1 MATFAI
7 GGRLRRSVA
16 AVATA
21 ALGLAAFVAPTT
33 AQAQAAAGP
42 GSAAQHP
49 ASALGRSG
57 FAMADPAP
65 PPALP
70 APLDSSGPAQVQALE
85 QQYQTDAQNDQQ
97 KYDQLAAEK
106 GTLEQRAGDVQNRES
121 SLETQATNLEDQS
134 NALNSQ
140 AETLNSEIDAHN
152 AEPHTFE
159 LPDEEAEYAAYN
171 EEKANLDEQKA
182 NLQNQIDALTAQSKK
197 LQSDQAQ
204 ADADQTQL
212 ETDVQTH
219 NDAVSALEGDV
230 GKLEAER
237 QQILTQIDSLLQD
250 YAGAEPGG
258 EGAPLAA
265 EGGDES
271 EPAAAAAPSPGARAL
286 PSGGGDQ
293 SAPPRS
299 TYAPVQNAPS
309 GSGSGQAQAQAAP
322 APAPT
327 QTPVTVTLA
336 PSTVSGLPASE
347 AENLQPSETFD
358 GLIPEANGDY
368 AAEEIQPP
376 AGESVPPAQKAFD
389 NVVNKGG
396 KASTR
401 IGGRPA
407 TIDKI
412 VPEAA
417 APAENQGGDTPR
429 PAKAAAP
436 PARSSWVPAV
446 NQPNPANGPPVSIDA
461 LKSLLDQQG
470 LGSDA
475 DQFDLEYSPTVLGQ
489 DGEPAYAVAPTDAA
503 GNPELGAEGKPILR
517 FSNLGLQNPEVA
529 QDAFE
534 NEGLDVE
541 PAQDDSPCPHSFS
554 GATRVLMADG
564 STKAI
569 AEVGVGDLV
578 ENAEP
583 GGRAEVHRV
592 DQVHTTTTDAAFV
605 DVVVAS
611 AAPGGG
617 GTLTGTAN
625 HPYYDATAGGF
636 VDAGALRAGDRL
648 QSAGGGQ
655 ATVSGVHARFGPLVT
670 YDLTIDGLHTYFV
683 VAGSAPVLV
692 HNCDGDLLDIAK
704 DSATRASGYQK
715 LAGSDWEVKNKTT
728 SVIRARFPSG
738 DPKNPWV
745 YKNVVSSSGSG
756 LSPAQISAIEAN
768 GDVAVTDNLEGF
780 THAEYNGL
788 RYIDSMGGQPIA
800 GGASRSVCTTICGP
814 FIRGTDG
821 NISGPVYQLEHGT
834 KIRTFYWPGST
845 PG

>member
-7 GGRLRRSVA
+7 GVRLRRSAA

-33 AQAQAAAGP
+33 AHARAAAGA

-49 ASALGRSG
+49 GSALGRSG

-97 KYDQLAAEK
+97 KYDRLAAEK

-182 NLQNQIDALTAQSKK
+182 NLQNQINALTAQSTK
-197 LQSDQAQ
+197 LRSDQAQ

-219 NDAVSALEGDV
+219 NDAVSALEGDI

-237 QQILTQIDSLLQD
+237 QQILTQIDNLLQD

-258 EGAPLAA
+258 EGG

-293 SAPPRS
+293 SAPPRG

-309 GSGSGQAQAQAAP
+309 GSGPGRAQAQAAP

-358 GLIPEANGDY
+358 GLIPEANGNY

-389 NVVNKGG
+389 DVVNKGG

-401 IGGRPA
+401 VGGRPA
-407 TIDKI
+407 AIDKI

-436 PARSSWVPAV
+436 PARSSWVPDVTEPEAEGA
-446 NQPNPANGPPVSIDA
+446 PTVSIDG
-461 LKSLLDQQG
+461 LHDLLDQHG
-470 LGSDA
+470 FGRLA
-475 DQFDLEYSPTVLGQ
+475 DEYDLEYAPEVLDQEGN
-489 DGEPAYAVAPTDAA
+489 PAYGTAPRDAE
-503 GNPELGAEGKPILR
+503 GNPELGATGKPVLR
-517 FSNLGLQNPEVA
+517 FSNLGLENPGQAVQTFYREALDDPPASAQEADQN
-529 QDAFE
+529 FE
-534 NEGLDVE
+534 
-541 PAQDDSPCPHSFS
+541 PCPQHSFAGS
-554 GATRVLMADG
+554 TKVLMADG
-564 STKAI
+564 SAKPI
-569 AEVGVGDLV
+569 AGLRPGDLI
-578 ENAEP
+578 ENARP
-583 GGRAEVHRV
+583 GGGTEIHRV
-592 DQVHTTTTDAAFV
+592 DQVHATTTDTGFV
-605 DVVVAS
+605 DLDVDAR
-611 AAPGGG
+611 GGG
-617 GTLTGTAN
+617 GTITGTAN
-625 HPYYDATAGGF
+625 HPYYDADTGEFA
-636 VDAGALRAGDRL
+636 DAGTLPEGDRL
-648 QSAGGGQ
+648 QSVDGISP
-655 ATVSGVHARFGPLVT
+655 TVGPVRPHVGPIVT
-670 YDLTIDGLHTYFV
+670 YDLTVDGLHTYFV
-683 VAGSAPVLV
+683 VAGDHTPVLV
-692 HNCDGDLLDIAK
+692 HNCDGEVYWVNENANMSSKAAK
-704 DSATRASGYQK
+704 YDAGAKGSRPGLAPALQYYKAGGSTLSQVKFDGFDSPNNIFIDRKLNVTTFPKTYQQAINQSLALEQNGYT
-715 LAGSDWEVKNKTT
+715 GVWEVPTR
-728 SVIRARFPSG
+728 SVANRAL
-738 DPKNPWV
+738 KIL
-745 YKNVVSSSGSG
+745 SG
-756 LSPAQISAIEAN
+756 L
-768 GDVAVTDNLEGF
+768 
-780 THAEYNGL
+780 
-788 RYIDSMGGQPIA
+788 
-800 GGASRSVCTTICGP
+800 
-814 FIRGTDG
+814 
-821 NISGPVYQLEHGT
+821 NIKNITVKVVP
-834 KIRTFYWPGST
+834 
-845 PG
+845 